1 MELII
6 LQSLNNFSKFEKILS
21 RSADILVFD
30 QSVMIE
36 LDQKGIKY
44 KSVEDF
50 YTPDDYSKDIYA
62 FRNKVEDLLMH
73 LDKEQAT
80 IVNFP
85 YSYNGNGHYFY
96 KWFDNLFY
104 LEKLIQVLKKKY
116 NKIYLFAPN
125 EPKKLKN
132 DIFKFSNLNS
142 KKVDGTISFTSETSA
157 ERVLQ
162 LIYNSLDIYFLE
174 DRKVPTKKIPVKYKV
189 KYLFNRLKIFYDR
202 KQYSKNFFFN
212 RYLNKIEKKIFLIQ
226 DSYEVT
232 LLKKYLVKSNFL
244 NPTIKLRKNIALEQ
258 PVVLKNSNIE
268 NILLKFANKELIFL
282 REYFCILLNSYSKEV
297 VGRISSYKKKFELL
311 VKKDKPNLFLLGVG
325 TRDVFDMICC
335 YIANTHDIPVILLQH
350 GISRILVDAPNAKS
364 VEYNSQI
371 LKTLIVQSKKDV
383 DYLQNSKTEV
393 FCMGSINQYE
403 RNNICYN
410 HKPTKEILFCLGPDS
425 NFVFR
430 HLLDIYSINKKHQQS
445 TEVITT
451 AEECSLS
458 IDIKLHPL
466 EDQNSLKNY
475 LDIIKN
481 NKFKQTKIIYGGSAE
496 NLSRSYKLVIID
508 FLSSSIR
515 NHILS
520 LDIPVIIYD
529 RDFDKIKFRKDA
541 LSSLYDRCYIAKN
554 TSDLRKFLNNFKLGK
569 LPSKWSKDIIDKY
582 IYPIDKGN
590 PGKNIAEYIEG
601 IVLK

>member
-174 DRKVPTKKIPVKYKV
+174 DRKVPTKK
-189 KYLFNRLKIFYDR
+189 
-202 KQYSKNFFFN
+202 
-212 RYLNKIEKKIFLIQ
+212 
-226 DSYEVT
+226 
-232 LLKKYLVKSNFL
+232 
-244 NPTIKLRKNIALEQ
+244 NP
-258 PVVLKNSNIE
+258 
-268 NILLKFANKELIFL
+268 
-282 REYFCILLNSYSKEV
+282 C
-297 VGRISSYKKKFELL
+297 
-311 VKKDKPNLFLLGVG
+311 
-325 TRDVFDMICC
+325 
-335 YIANTHDIPVILLQH
+335 
-350 GISRILVDAPNAKS
+350 
-364 VEYNSQI
+364 QI
-371 LKTLIVQSKKDV
+371 
-383 DYLQNSKTEV
+383 
-393 FCMGSINQYE
+393 
-403 RNNICYN
+403 
-410 HKPTKEILFCLGPDS
+410 
-425 NFVFR
+425 
-430 HLLDIYSINKKHQQS
+430 
-445 TEVITT
+445 
-451 AEECSLS
+451 
-458 IDIKLHPL
+458 
-466 EDQNSLKNY
+466 
-475 LDIIKN
+475 
-481 NKFKQTKIIYGGSAE
+481 
-496 NLSRSYKLVIID
+496 
-508 FLSSSIR
+508 
-515 NHILS
+515 
-520 LDIPVIIYD
+520 
-529 RDFDKIKFRKDA
+529 
-541 LSSLYDRCYIAKN
+541 
-554 TSDLRKFLNNFKLGK
+554 
-569 LPSKWSKDIIDKY
+569 
-582 IYPIDKGN
+582 
-590 PGKNIAEYIEG
+590 
-601 IVLK
+601 